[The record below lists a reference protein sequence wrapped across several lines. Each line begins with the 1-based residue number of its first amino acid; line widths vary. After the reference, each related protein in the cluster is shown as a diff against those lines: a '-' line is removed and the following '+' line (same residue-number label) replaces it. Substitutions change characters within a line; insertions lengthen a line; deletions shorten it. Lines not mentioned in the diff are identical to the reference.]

1 VVRVS
6 TDGCN
11 LPCQFDGLEE
21 DSLHAREQ
29 SMGRFVICRDQQG
42 AATAS
47 FGQRFFGMNCEPG
60 ERSKDKQ
67 DEADEHSEERKR
79 NPRKQ
84 RDYNSSTMVCTTVG
98 PFTLITRYIW
108 YAAMAVREGVL
119 PSIRARRSR
128 GVVGRLLS
136 VVGGS
141 QSDCSTISTGA
152 SDGTAVFAVPAPPH
166 G

>member
-1 VVRVS
+1 MVRVS

-47 FGQRFFGMNCEPG
+47 FGQRFFRMNCEPG

-84 RDYNSSTMVCTTVG
+84 RDVQLQHDGLYNGGPVYTDHKIHLVCGYGGERGRAAKYKSSSQ
-98 PFTLITRYIW
+98 P
-108 YAAMAVREGVL
+108 
-119 PSIRARRSR
+119 
-128 GVVGRLLS
+128 
-136 VVGGS
+136 GG
-141 QSDCSTISTGA
+141 GW
-152 SDGTAVFAVPAPPH
+152 
-166 G
+166 